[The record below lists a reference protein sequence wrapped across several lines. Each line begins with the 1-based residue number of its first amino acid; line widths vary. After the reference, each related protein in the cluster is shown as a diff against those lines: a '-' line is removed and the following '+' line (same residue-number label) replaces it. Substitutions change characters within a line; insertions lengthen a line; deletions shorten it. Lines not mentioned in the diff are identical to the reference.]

1 MPQPQNQ
8 PFMSRQLVVQA
19 HRALREETLTTGQGP
34 DLSVPVGSWVI
45 RYPSGEQEIVS
56 PEMFILRFNPLETS

>member
-1 MPQPQNQ
+1 
-8 PFMSRQLVVQA
+8 
-19 HRALREETLTTGQGP
+19 
-34 DLSVPVGSWVI
+34 VGSWVI